1 MVRDSQTKRAPIER
15 LADILT
21 GYFVPVVTLL
31 AILTW
36 VIWLSLGLSGALP
49 RSYLDKDVG
58 GWREFQLFC
67 VKWLIDSSSPAA
79 WSLEFAIAVFVVACP
94 CGIGLAAPTALL
106 VGTGIAAKF
115 GILARGGGEAFQEA
129 AQLDAV
135 VFDKTGTLTVGGQ
148 PTVTDSE
155 DLCDGRPWNREIVLG
170 LAAELE
176 ASSTH
181 PLATAIRSYCESN
194 NAIPQV
200 SSSLEETPGRG
211 LKAVFKDAGCSAII
225 GNEAWMLEH
234 GVRVAVELEGRL
246 ESWKSEGKS
255 VVLLAVRRHDPS
267 DELGTSPFEVLVL
280 FAVADPLRPNAKAV
294 ISHLQSR
301 KLATWMISG
310 DNITTARAVA
320 KQVGIP
326 ESNVIAGVLPH
337 EKVESRVIFR

>member
-1 MVRDSQTKRAPIER
+1 M
-15 LADILT
+15 T

-36 VIWLSLGLSGALP
+36 IIWLSLGLSGALP

-67 VKWLIDSSSPAA
+67 IEWLIDSSSPAA

-106 VGTGIAAKF
+106 VGTGMAAKF
-115 GILARGGGEAFQEA
+115 GILVRGGGEAFQEA

-155 DLCDGRPWNREIVLG
+155 ELCDGRPWNRETVLG

-181 PLATAIRSYCESN
+181 PLATAVRSYCESN
-194 NAIPQV
+194 SAIPQV
-200 SSSLEETPGRG
+200 SSFVEETPGRG
-211 LKAVFKDAGCSAII
+211 LKAVFNDAGCSAII

-234 GVRVAVELEGRL
+234 GVGVAVELKGRL
-246 ESWKSEGKS
+246 ECWKSEGKS
-255 VVLLAVRRHDPS
+255 IVLLAVRRHDPS